1 MITLFGICLWICP
14 QEKKDLDPYIINGLC
29 NPALHYTAFITA
41 LRIKKIKRSHTV
53 PKYSESAQKNL
64 ACLGLCNSTLVYPAC
79 F

>member
-53 PKYSESAQKNL
+53 PKYSESAQK
-64 ACLGLCNSTLVYPAC
+64 T
-79 F
+79 